1 MRLFAILL
9 LCLALATCTTQIPQA
24 RVTQPAD
31 TRLNGLHGFQLMP
44 PENAVD
50 ALPYASRYPLL
61 NAWLRQGMEQRGYQ
75 DSAQPQLRVYYWL
88 ALRDAPLEFKVDVP
102 PPQSLGPY
110 LAIHR
115 LHDETG
121 TLRVRLTNLQDQVL
135 WEGTVSTGL
144 SPQHASSELLQHA
157 VEALVSQV
165 PKATR

>member
-24 RVTQPAD
+24 RVTQAAD
-31 TRLNGLHGFQLMP
+31 GRLAGLQAFRLMP

-50 ALPYASRYPLL
+50 ALPYASRYPLI
-61 NAWLRQGMEQRGYQ
+61 NAWLRQGLEQRGYRE
-75 DSAQPQLRVYYWL
+75 AGAAQLRVYYWL

-102 PPQSLGPY
+102 PPQALGPY

-115 LHDETG
+115 LRDETG
-121 TLRVRLTNLQDQVL
+121 TLRVRLTDLRDQVL

-157 VEALVSQV
+157 VEALVNQV
-165 PKATR
+165 PKTTP

>member
-61 NAWLRQGMEQRGYQ
+61 NAWLRQGMEQRDYQ
-75 DSAQPQLRVYYWL
+75 ESAQPQLRVYYWL

>member
-1 MRLFAILL
+1 MRLLAILL
-9 LCLALATCTTQIPQA
+9 LCLALATCTTHIPEA
-24 RVTQPAD
+24 HVTQPAD
-31 TRLNGLHGFQLMP
+31 ARLSGLHEFQLMP

-61 NAWLRQGMEQRGYQ
+61 NAWLRQGMEQRGYRE
-75 DSAQPQLRVYYWL
+75 SPQPQLRVYYWL

-121 TLRVRLTNLQDQVL
+121 TLRVRLTDLHDQVL

-157 VEALVSQV
+157 TEALVSQV
-165 PKATR
+165 PKAAP

>member
-24 RVTQPAD
+24 HVTQPAD
-31 TRLNGLHGFQLMP
+31 ARLNGLHAFQLMP

-61 NAWLRQGMEQRGYQ
+61 NAWLLQGMEKRGYR
-75 DSAQPQLRVYYWL
+75 DSSQAQLRVYYWL
-88 ALRDAPLEFKVDVP
+88 ALRNAPLEFKVDVP

-121 TLRVRLTNLQDQVL
+121 TLRVRLTDLQDQVL

-165 PKATR
+165 PKAAP

>member
-9 LCLALATCTTQIPQA
+9 LCLAVATCTTQIPQA

-31 TRLNGLHGFQLMP
+31 ARLSGLHDFQLMP
-44 PENAVD
+44 PESAVD
-50 ALPYASRYPLL
+50 ALPYASRYPLI
-61 NAWLRQGMEQRGYQ
+61 NAWLRQGLEQQGYR
-75 DSAQPQLRVYYWL
+75 DSPNPQLRVYYWL
-88 ALRDAPLEFKVDVP
+88 ALRDAPLEFKVDAP

-121 TLRVRLTNLQDQVL
+121 TLRVRLTDLQDQVL

-144 SPQHASSELLQHA
+144 SPQHASSDLLQHA
-157 VEALVSQV
+157 VDALVSQV
-165 PKATR
+165 PKATH